1 MKTRKIISL
10 LLAAFT
16 VGALLSGC
24 TQGNGAS
31 NSSNNS
37 PSEQAVEYTLIDNK
51 TSDYVIVVPETCV
64 GSEMAAA
71 ETLQMYLY
79 SATSCKLDIVTE
91 NQITQEKPIINFG
104 DTSFYRETQLNIDV
118 NSLNYDGY
126 VIKNIEEDI
135 FISAGTGSAAYQ
147 YSSYEML
154 EKLINF
160 QAFAVDEISFDS
172 SFDVKYQAFDLVD
185 IPAFRYRNMH
195 NNTMKTTGDYTTNRK
210 LLRENQNTYTT
221 IGSSHNIYKYLPP
234 ETYNVGHETCSVGD
248 EERCG
253 KGHPEW
259 YVNPELGLKGDVC
272 WSNQELI
279 DELILQVLKEVAK
292 APRGATHIMVGQNDG
307 SVWCACNDCV
317 QAKEKYGANSAVV
330 VKAVNQV
337 ADAVAAWIKENA
349 PDWDLKVT
357 MFAYKNTLMAPVKKD
372 VNGNLS
378 PVDQDVVLR
387 NNVAVRVAPIH
398 SDFSK
403 SFYDSVNSDNAD
415 SIKGWG
421 VLAKEILIWNYNTN
435 FRNYFI
441 PFCSFNAVQDNY
453 RFFAENNVSCVME
466 QGAHNSNQTGF
477 IEYRNYLYTK
487 LMWNPN
493 EDVNALTEA
502 FFDNYYREGSK
513 WMQLYLKEYREWFNV
528 ISNKYGSAGG
538 GVYDYFSDF
547 DVFPLQVINRWE
559 GYLNQAK
566 EEISYLKDVDGAL
579 YAEIYDRID
588 KETLFF
594 DWIRLDKYSTSY
606 SSGELYEM
614 RVAFKEKCLHFDI
627 QRSQEGVLLSTYYTT
642 WGI

>member
-1 MKTRKIISL
+1 MKRKKILSL
-10 LLAAFT
+10 FLAALAVSSTF
-16 VGALLSGC
+16 SSC
-24 TQGNGAS
+24 NNENNEAS
-31 NSSNNS
+31 SSSSNES
-37 PSEQAVEYTLIDNK
+37 AAVEKTEYTLIEDK
-51 TSDYVIVVPETCV
+51 TSDYVIVVPEECV

-91 NQITQEKPIINFG
+91 SNVTTNQPIINFG
-104 DTSFYRETQLNIDV
+104 NTAFYRETELNVDV

-126 VIKNIEEDI
+126 VIKNIDKDI
-135 FISAGTGSAAYQ
+135 FVIAGISSAAYQ

-160 QAFAVDEISFDS
+160 QAFAVDEIVFDS
-172 SFDVKYQAFDLVD
+172 SFDVTYEPFDLVD

-221 IGSSHNIYKYLPP
+221 IGSSHNIYKYLPY
-234 ETYNVGHETCSVGD
+234 ETYGQE
-248 EERCG
+248 
-253 KGHPEW
+253 HPEW

-272 WSNQELI
+272 WSNQELV
-279 DELILQVLKEVAK
+279 DELIIQVLKEVAK
-292 APRGATHIMVGQNDG
+292 APKGATHIMVGQNDG
-307 SVWCACNDCV
+307 SVWCACNACV
-317 QAKEKYGANSAVV
+317 QSKEKYGANSAVV

-337 ADAVAAWIKENA
+337 ADAVANWIDANA
-349 PDWDLKVT
+349 PGWDLKVT

-372 VNGNLS
+372 ANGNLT

-387 NNVAVRVAPIH
+387 DNVAVRVAPIH

-477 IEYRNYLYTK
+477 IEFRNYLYTK

-547 DVFPLQVINRWE
+547 DVFPMQVINRWE

-566 EEISYLKDVDGAL
+566 EEISYLKDVDSAL
-579 YAEIYDRID
+579 YTEIYDRID

-606 SSGELYEM
+606 SSGELFAM
-614 RVAFKEKCLHFDI
+614 RVAFKDKCQYFDI
-627 QRSQEGVLLSTYYTT
+627 QRSQEGVLLSTYYTK
-642 WGI
+642 WGV